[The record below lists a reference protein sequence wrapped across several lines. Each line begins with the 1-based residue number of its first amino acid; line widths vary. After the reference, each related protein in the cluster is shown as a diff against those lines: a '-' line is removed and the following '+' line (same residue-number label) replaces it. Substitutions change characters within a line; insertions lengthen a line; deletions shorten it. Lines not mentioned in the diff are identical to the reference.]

1 MRRHLE
7 TFLTLEALGSCIPPY
22 QPTYPFP
29 GSFIDAAHAAL
40 PQGPLE
46 DGFLLRRRDSRWFG
60 RVIPGWLR
68 VEDALK
74 LYELAYFAQGDILE
88 LGSYHGLSTSIMA
101 EAARNCPQP
110 KQLWSVDLDGKAVR
124 AARFHLWRAG
134 LSALV
139 RVERRDAMA
148 ALSVHVAARRRMAL
162 VFVDHSHEYQPVR
175 DVCEAMAEILHPG
188 GFCAFHD
195 FNDPRNRDAS
205 NSHYGVYQAVVDGL
219 DPDEFEFWG
228 CYGVVGLYRRR

>member
-1 MRRHLE
+1 
-7 TFLTLEALGSCIPPY
+7 
-22 QPTYPFP
+22 
-29 GSFIDAAHAAL
+29 
-40 PQGPLE
+40 
-46 DGFLLRRRDSRWFG
+46 
-60 RVIPGWLR
+60 
-68 VEDALK
+68 
-74 LYELAYFAQGDILE
+74 
-88 LGSYHGLSTSIMA
+88 MA

-188 GFCAFHD
+188 VFVRFTTSTTRATATRQTAITASIRRWWTVSTQT
-195 FNDPRNRDAS
+195 NS
-205 NSHYGVYQAVVDGL
+205 NSGAVTGSSDYTVDVRL
-219 DPDEFEFWG
+219 DG
-228 CYGVVGLYRRR
+228 GSRRRPRP